1 MTEHRRQK
9 MIEFIAEN
17 VSHEAYEAGM
27 KKVLLEMSDAELDS
41 MYDVYQ
47 EKGYS
52 HMYTCDKRH

>member
-1 MTEHRRQK
+1 